1 MTNVVPINRRA
12 DPDSDGLDISQRTI
26 PGRNPITVLTVQA
39 QHSDGSPD
47 PAETGLLIE
56 TSGTA
61 PITAAQ
67 ARQLAGL
74 LLAAAD
80 ELDTWN
86 T

>member
-1 MTNVVPINRRA
+1 M
-12 DPDSDGLDISQRTI
+12 
-26 PGRNPITVLTVQA
+26 LTVQA
-39 QHSDGSPD
+39 RHSDGSPD
-47 PAETGLLIE
+47 TAETGLLIE
-56 TSGTA
+56 TSGTT

-67 ARQLAGL
+67 ARQLAAQ